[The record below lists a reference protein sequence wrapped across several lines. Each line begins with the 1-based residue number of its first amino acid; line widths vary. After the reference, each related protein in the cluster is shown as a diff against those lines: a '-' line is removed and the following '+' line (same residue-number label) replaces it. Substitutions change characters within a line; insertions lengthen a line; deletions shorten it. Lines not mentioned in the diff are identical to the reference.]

1 MPGNNLHFC
10 KDDAE
15 IICQFHD
22 GWLVEINEGQE
33 SDKNWFIKNLISD
46 ADGLGG
52 LGKPGLQ

>member
-1 MPGNNLHFC
+1 MPGNYPYLC

-33 SDKNWFIKNLISD
+33 SAKNEFIKDLIAE
-46 ADGLGG
+46 ADGIGDI
-52 LGKPGLQ
+52 GKPGLQ